1 MVPVVET
8 LTSGITAVT
17 KCYQNAI
24 SFSSLDRRQI
34 AASFTGGEITSNAGF
49 LLLREIIQNTGL
61 AKEASACL
69 NDNRRQASVQH
80 QTETLLTQRLMA
92 ICAGYEDLNDH
103 DRLKLDKALQVG
115 CNQTDTLASSP
126 TLCRLERQQD
136 RSTAIRLHEL
146 LLDQF
151 FESYSKPPKSLV
163 LDFDATDIPVHGEQE
178 QRFFHGYYNHYCFLP
193 LYVFCGRHLLVGYLR
208 HSRQDAAK
216 HAWAILSL
224 LVKEIR
230 RRWPNVLITFR
241 GDSGFCRH
249 RMLDWCD
256 RHNVRYIVGIAR
268 NSKLEEKIE
277 GPMGLLESICKP
289 TGLKDCLFREFQYQ
303 AGSWKRSRHVIAKV
317 EYIGKRN
324 PRFVVTNLKGD
335 AERLYRRRYC
345 ARGEMENRIKDQQLD
360 LFADRTSSHHWWPN
374 QWRLL
379 LSGLA
384 WVVMEKLR
392 ESVKNTEL
400 EHARVMTLRE
410 RLIRIASVVISNT
423 RRIHFL
429 LPESCPD
436 QTLFRTAAA
445 KLKPG

>member
-8 LTSGITAVT
+8 ITNGITAVT

-49 LLLREIIQNTGL
+49 LLLREIIQKTGL
-61 AKEASACL
+61 AKKASVCL

-193 LYVFCGRHLLVGYLR
+193 LYVFCGRHLLVSYLR

-224 LVKEIR
+224 LVKAIR
-230 RRWPNVLITFR
+230 RRWPHVRIIFR

-289 TGLKDCLFREFQYQ
+289 TGLKEV
-303 AGSWKRSRHVIAKV
+303 H
-317 EYIGKRN
+317 
-324 PRFVVTNLKGD
+324 
-335 AERLYRRRYC
+335 
-345 ARGEMENRIKDQQLD
+345 RI
-360 LFADRTSSHHWWPN
+360 
-374 QWRLL
+374 
-379 LSGLA
+379 
-384 WVVMEKLR
+384 
-392 ESVKNTEL
+392 
-400 EHARVMTLRE
+400 
-410 RLIRIASVVISNT
+410 
-423 RRIHFL
+423 
-429 LPESCPD
+429 
-436 QTLFRTAAA
+436 
-445 KLKPG
+445 